1 MRLYLQRLKRELDAF
16 IADDPIAQHEIIVH
30 YDTRSAMI
38 AIRLTQKTSSQFITI
53 RAADQETT
61 QEFVKIREHL
71 RRRHSQWMYF
81 NRNLRIYDQ
90 DQDTIYCFK
99 PMQTLHWTERQAILD
114 ASEVIAEALVPE
126 EIS

>member
-1 MRLYLQRLKRELDAF
+1 
-16 IADDPIAQHEIIVH
+16 
-30 YDTRSAMI
+30 
-38 AIRLTQKTSSQFITI
+38 
-53 RAADQETT
+53 
-61 QEFVKIREHL
+61 
-71 RRRHSQWMYF
+71 MYF